1 MTKTKSATGKVHL
14 AHDGI
19 NGYGT
24 AVNISTGGPASPD
37 TIRNYARELMKA
49 VAARCVDSGAKDIGH
64 IKAYI
69 EGDGLFV
76 YASAVGEGPDITVN
90 GKGEGPAQAVSL
102 TLNAVVYGIGKDTLK
117 RAADHALAQVT
128 NDFGFEITDSKL

>member
-1 MTKTKSATGKVHL
+1 MTKEESAAEEPHS

-24 AVNISTGGPASPD
+24 AVNVSAGGPASLD

-64 IKAYI
+64 IKAYM
-69 EGDGLFV
+69 EGGGLFV
-76 YASAVGEGPDITVN
+76 YASAVGDGPDITVN

-117 RAADHALAQVT
+117 RAADKALAQVT